1 VQVNLTRFSCSPFYA
16 THACGYFMRTPPN
29 GFLEMADPQV
39 ATGPGDLAGPEATV
53 GKTRGDL

>member
-1 VQVNLTRFSCSPFYA
+1 MC
-16 THACGYFMRTPPN
+16 TPLN

-39 ATGPGDLAGPEATV
+39 TTGDLAGPEATV